1 MTNSQKASYSQSSTN
16 FQPEHLTEFKASAID
31 DVTAAHNFRSFEPST
46 NPNDTGSEYELDEIF
61 CILIDE
67 PIHLNNGGLSGKSQ
81 QELANTIHGG
91 VWVFEGHKGKNVKP
105 NKPRKGKQKKV
116 ISDEFKLEVEQK
128 YIKYESVRGKGN
140 QQVFIPH
147 VSVRVAILI
156 DINIKYFVSKD
167 KRVPDYVSP
176 EGLELDDI
184 DPNFWSW
191 YLATPYPLG
200 ITEAAKKVCSI
211 VSNGF
216 PAIGLNG
223 VTGWS
228 NGKDDNGN
236 RLVHKELLPFL
247 NGREIIL
254 AFDIDKAVKTVK
266 NVKAEKLSFYNCIKN
281 KSSVLTEIKWDS
293 SYKGVD
299 DWLGSIEDENRREV
313 DLSRAFS
320 NRSEVIE
327 PEVPKSESESGINE
341 DGKPP
346 RFASSIETGLVESNH
361 TTNGEKKVTIGNHL
375 EATAWI
381 DNPDRDGAS
390 LLLEFKT
397 CKGLIRRWT
406 MPRAC
411 LGGDSA
417 EIVSELSRRGYSF
430 HYEQKKSLLTY
441 LYSLGSKIE
450 QEYTV
455 TDSSGWVDKSFVL
468 PHKTHG
474 DENLRFRDVEPS
486 PDVITEV
493 KGTLQGWKDNVAA
506 RCAGNSRLILG
517 LGASFA
523 APLLPILDVESG
535 GFHLV
540 GGTSQGKTIILSVAA
555 SVTGIKD
562 VPHWRTT
569 TNGLESIATAFNHLC
584 LPLDEIGQA
593 DPKGVGNIAYML
605 GNGQGKARMTK
616 NLTNRKPKTWKL
628 IFLSS
633 GEVSL
638 GNFMAQANVIQK
650 GGQEVRMPD
659 VPAIPDGSKYGCF
672 ETIHELEAD
681 RSASAVELGAQFA
694 SALEAAVKEHHGT
707 ALNAFLSR
715 LVIDIADPTF
725 AGNLSKQLHLIAAK
739 LSEGTKDSAIGRV
752 AKRFALLQISLGL
765 AHKYGLLPFD
775 IEQVSWAIS
784 ECFNAW
790 LKERGGDGSI
800 EVKQAITKIRHL
812 LISEQFSNR
821 VMDVKPDKVKGNQ
834 KIEKPMGKLL
844 AYRKIDSDGNA
855 EEFWVEAA
863 IFDSDFCKGVN
874 KDELTKE
881 LQRIGWLIPRSD
893 GKMMAQRSV
902 DGKRNYYYVFSRI
915 TILEGE

>member
-1 MTNSQKASYSQSSTN
+1 MTNSQKASYSQSLTN
-16 FQPEHLTEFKASAID
+16 FQPEHIKEFQDSAID

-81 QELANTIHGG
+81 QELVNTLHGG

-105 NKPRKGKQKKV
+105 DEPRKGKQKKV

-147 VSVRVAILI
+147 VSVRVATLI
-156 DINIKYFVSKD
+156 DKNIRYFVSED
-167 KRVPDYVSP
+167 KRVPNYVSP

-223 VTGWS
+223 VAGWS

-236 RLVHKELLPFL
+236 RLVHQELLPFL

-254 AFDIDKAVKTVK
+254 AFDIDKTAKTVK
-266 NVKAEKLSFYNCIKN
+266 KVKAEKLSFYNCIKN
-281 KSSVLTEIKWDS
+281 KSSVITEIKWDS

-299 DWLGSIEDENRREV
+299 DWLGSIADENRREV
-313 DLSRAFS
+313 DLSRAFLD
-320 NRSEVIE
+320 RSEVIK
-327 PEVPKSESESGINE
+327 PESEPKNNE
-341 DGKPP
+341 DSKPP
-346 RFASSIETGLVESNH
+346 RFASSIDTGLVESKK
-361 TTNGEKKVTIGNHL
+361 TLDGEILVRIGNHL

-381 DNPDRDGAS
+381 DNPDQDGAA
-390 LLLEFKT
+390 LRLEFKT
-397 CKGLIRRWT
+397 CKGFIRNWT

-455 TDSSGWVDKSFVL
+455 TDSSGWVKESFVL
-468 PHKTHG
+468 PHKTYG
-474 DENLRFRDVEPS
+474 DPDLRFRDVDPS
-486 PDVITEV
+486 PDVITEI
-493 KGTLQGWKDNVAA
+493 KGTLQGWRDGVAA

-517 LGASFA
+517 IGCSFA
-523 APLLPILDVESG
+523 APLLPIADVESG

-540 GGTSQGKTIILSVAA
+540 GITSQGKTTILSVAA
-555 SVTGIKD
+555 SVTGLKT
-562 VPHWRTT
+562 VSSWRTT
-569 TNGLESIATAFNHLC
+569 DNALEGGLEASNHLC
-584 LPLDEIGQA
+584 LPLDELNQA
-593 DPKGVGNIAYML
+593 DPRKVGSIVYML
-605 GNGQGKARMTK
+605 GNGIGKGRSTK
-616 NLTNRKPKTWKL
+616 NLTNRKSKKWLTL
-628 IFLSS
+628 VLSS
-633 GEVSL
+633 GETTIGKYMDSA
-638 GNFMAQANVIQK
+638 GEAIK
-650 GGQEVRMPD
+650 GGQEVRLPD
-659 VPAIPDGSKYGCF
+659 VPAVPEGSQYGCF
-672 ETIHELEAD
+672 ETIHGANT
-681 RSASAVELGAQFA
+681 AVQFV
-694 SALEAAVKEHHGT
+694 SALESAAKESHGT
-707 ALNAFLSR
+707 ALDAFLSR
-715 LVIDIADPTF
+715 LVVEAADPTF
-725 AGNLSKQLHLIAAK
+725 ASTLSKKVHLIAAK
-739 LSEGTKDSAIGRV
+739 LCEGTKDSAIGRV
-752 AKRFALLQISLGL
+752 AKRFALVQVSLGL
-765 AHKYGLLPFD
+765 AHKYDLLPFPV
-775 IEQVSWAIS
+775 EQIDWAIS

-790 LKERGGDGSI
+790 VKERGGDGSI
-800 EVKQAITKIRHL
+800 EIKNAVKGIRL
-812 LISEQFSNR
+812 LLTLEKHGNR
-821 VMDVKPDKVKGNQ
+821 VMDVKTHNVRGNQ

-844 AYRKIDSDGNA
+844 AYRKIDGDGNA
-855 EEFWVEAA
+855 EEFWIEPP
-863 IFDSDFCKGVN
+863 IFDSELCKGVN
-874 KDELTKE
+874 KDALTKE
-881 LQRIGWLIPRSD
+881 LHRMGWLIPRSD
-893 GKMMAQRSV
+893 SKMTNQRSA
-902 DGKRNYYYVFSRI
+902 DGERNYYYVLSGKHV
-915 TILEGE
+915 LGGE